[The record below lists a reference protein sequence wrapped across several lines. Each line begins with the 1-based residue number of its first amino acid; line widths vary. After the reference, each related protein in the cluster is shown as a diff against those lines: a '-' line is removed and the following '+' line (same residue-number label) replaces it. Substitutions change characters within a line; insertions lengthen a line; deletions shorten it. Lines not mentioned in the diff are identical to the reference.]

1 MLGVS
6 SSTRHSSLVVRHC
19 LIACRWGRGYSC
31 GMAPIWGRY
40 GPFFLYGY
48 SVVLGL
54 GVMAALAVTAWRAR
68 RKDTLPNPLPLGEG
82 TGAWLDGALT
92 AAGGALVGGR
102 AVYVWLNAAYFAENP
117 TETAQV
123 WLGGLNY
130 HGALVGGLAALWLWA
145 RLSGRPFL
153 RHAALFAPG
162 LALLVAFGWAACAVE
177 GCAFGRAAPPG
188 LWAGDLPD
196 DTGVFA
202 LRYRTQIG
210 GVVGA
215 LAVFAV
221 VWWAAARLRPAALVW
236 TTLGGLAVVHIVV
249 ALGRGDPSRAV
260 LGVRLDFLME
270 LGLLAVASI
279 AIGVDGL
286 RKRSGQ

>member
-1 MLGVS
+1 
-6 SSTRHSSLVVRHC
+6 
-19 LIACRWGRGYSC
+19 
-31 GMAPIWGRY
+31 MAPIWGRY

-221 VWWAAARLRPAALVW
+221 IWWAAARLRPAALVW

-249 ALGRGDPSRAV
+249 ALGRGDASPVV
-260 LGVRLDFLME
+260 LGARLDLLVE
-270 LGLLAVASI
+270 LGLLAAAV
-279 AIGVDGL
+279 IGVGVARLPNRD
-286 RKRSGQ
+286 RST

>member
-1 MLGVS
+1 
-6 SSTRHSSLVVRHC
+6 
-19 LIACRWGRGYSC
+19 
-31 GMAPIWGRY
+31 MAPIWGRY

-54 GVMAALAVTAWRAR
+54 GILAALAVTAWRAR
-68 RKDTLPNPLPLGEG
+68 RDSTLPNPLPEGEG
-82 TGAWLDGALT
+82 SGGWLDGALAT
-92 AAGGALVGGR
+92 AAGALLGGR

-117 TETAQV
+117 AEAWQA

-130 HGALVGGLAALWLWA
+130 HGALLGGLTALWLWS

-162 LALLVAFGWAACAVE
+162 AALLVAFGWAACAVE
-177 GCAFGRAAPPG
+177 GCAYGRAAATG

-196 DTGVFA
+196 DTGIYA
-202 LRYRTQIG
+202 LRYRTQII

-215 LAVFAV
+215 LTVFAL

-236 TTLGGLAVVHIVV
+236 ATLGGLALVHAVV
-249 ALGRGDPSRAV
+249 ALGRGDPSPMV
-260 LGVRLDFLME
+260 LGARLD
-270 LGLLAVASI
+270 LLVEVGMVGMAGI
-279 AIGVDGL
+279 ALVKAW
-286 RKRSGQ
+286 RRRGQE